1 MNAREY
7 LSDDGQAML
16 ALCSAFALKEDSE
29 GSRASPFTLS
39 EWNQLARQIHKSSF
53 QRPGELQ
60 GRSAADIA
68 RELAIAADES
78 ERITRLLDRSGRLA
92 LELEN
97 LYSRGM
103 WVLTRMDEQYPS
115 KLRDTLRHQAP
126 TVIFGAGEVHLL
138 GRPGIA
144 VVGSRNIDESGATF
158 AREIG
163 RKTSAAKQPVVSG
176 GARGSDRLAMDGSL
190 GAGGTAVGALADSL
204 EATIRKPDVRDFLLE
219 GRLAL
224 LTPYSPS
231 AGFSVGAAMGRNKV
245 IYGLAGFAVVVS
257 SDFKTGGTW
266 TGAAEALK
274 AGWCPVFVRDGANVP
289 KGNLELLKIGGAPL
303 PESEINNIGSLPD
316 WMQEHARKDRQE
328 RDLFGSALG

>member
-1 MNAREY
+1 
-7 LSDDGQAML
+7 
-16 ALCSAFALKEDSE
+16 
-29 GSRASPFTLS
+29 
-39 EWNQLARQIHKSSF
+39 
-53 QRPGELQ
+53 
-60 GRSAADIA
+60 
-68 RELAIAADES
+68 
-78 ERITRLLDRSGRLA
+78 
-92 LELEN
+92 
-97 LYSRGM
+97 
-103 WVLTRMDEQYPS
+103 
-115 KLRDTLRHQAP
+115 
-126 TVIFGAGEVHLL
+126 
-138 GRPGIA
+138 
-144 VVGSRNIDESGATF
+144 
-158 AREIG
+158 
-163 RKTSAAKQPVVSG
+163 
-176 GARGSDRLAMDGSL
+176 
-190 GAGGTAVGALADSL
+190 LADSL